1 MELVLQSLQIWCN
14 HTKSLMRAILNQTSV
29 FPSWLNIITLEEAT
43 FKHSVSL
50 FFLLPSSADSFDFP
64 LYLSSH
70 CWCCSLSSSCFSSS
84 HLILWINFSGVSLP
98 WGWQALW
105 LKGLLACCKWEAGC
119 HFEVGGLLPAGGEP
133 PHQREKGKG
142 GQEIT

>member
-14 HTKSLMRAILNQTSV
+14 HTESLMCTRLNQASV
-29 FPSWLNIITLEEAT
+29 FPSWLNIITLEEA

-50 FFLLPSSADSFDFP
+50 FFLLPSSADPFDFP

-133 PHQREKGKG
+133 PHQRGKGKG
-142 GQEIT
+142 EQGMT